1 MNKLFSGLALGLLII
16 FFSCRKENSK
26 ASWDMQVATPLV
38 YTTLN
43 INNLLP
49 DSIVQSDADKSLKI
63 VYENQLYDLSSDA
76 IIKIP
81 DTTLRNAYNLPINLN
96 LPPGQVIP
104 FPSNSETTYKLKGIE
119 LRTAIIKSG
128 FVKFVVKSKIKE
140 KTKFTYSIPC
150 AKLNGIMFSID
161 IEVPARVGNTPGV
174 FSKVYS
180 LANYEFDLTGVNK
193 NKINTI
199 YTNVSAAIDPNA
211 KDTVAVSTT
220 DSLIMENM
228 FFDIKPMYAKG
239 YFGNTTIDIPTTKT
253 DFQFLKKITAGTIK
267 FEDVIFKVNIDNFI
281 GFDTRIVIDKLN
293 AISIRTNTVVPLI
306 NNTIIGSSI
315 NINRAFDNAGIIT
328 PSNYNYTL
336 TKNNSSIVSMIN
348 SLPDKFEYAMKITT
362 NPMGNLSGSN
372 DFVYIDRLMYI
383 KLQMEIPLSFY
394 ANDLTLADTLDFNIS
409 TADKPKIKNG
419 TLTMITNNGYPFD
432 ATIQIYLLGDNNKIT
447 DSLLEKASKISAAM
461 LDNNFKVLNKTQT
474 IIKIPVNENKV
485 NLLYNT
491 KKVILKVRYNTAAAP
506 NYMKIFSN
514 YDMDIKLTGDF
525 NYTVQLQ

>member
-1 MNKLFSGLALGLLII
+1 MNKLFSGLALGLLVII
-16 FFSCRKENSK
+16 FSCRKENSK

-49 DSIVQSDADKSLKI
+49 DSIVKTDADNSLKI
-63 VYENQLYDLSSDA
+63 VYENQLYNLSSDA

-81 DTTLRNAYNLPINLN
+81 DTTLRNAYNLPIDLN
-96 LPPGQVIP
+96 LPPGQIIP

-128 FVKFVVKSKIKE
+128 YVKFVVKSKIKE

-150 AKLNGIMFSID
+150 AKLNGKMFSID

-174 FSKVYS
+174 FSEVYS
-180 LANYEFDLTGVNK
+180 LANYVFDLTGVNK

-199 YTNVSAAIDPNA
+199 YTNVKAAIDPNA
-211 KDTVAVSTT
+211 KDTVSVSTT
-220 DSLIMENM
+220 DSLSIENN
-228 FFDIKPMYAKG
+228 FFDIKPLYAKG
-239 YFGNTTIDIPTTKT
+239 YFGNTTIEIPATKSN
-253 DFQFLKKITAGTIK
+253 FQFIKKITAGTIK
-267 FEDVIFKVNIDNFI
+267 FDDVKFKVSIDNFI
-281 GFDTRIVIDKLN
+281 GFDTRILISKLN
-293 AISIRTNTVVPLI
+293 AISTQTNTVVPLT

-315 NINRAFDNAGIIT
+315 NINRASDNAGTVT

-336 TKNNSSIVSMIN
+336 AKNNSNIVSMIN

-372 DFVYIDRLMYI
+372 DFVYIDHLMYV

-394 ANDLTLADTLDFNIS
+394 ANNLTLSDTLDFYIS
-409 TADKPKIKNG
+409 TGDKPKIKSG
-419 TLTMITNNGYPFD
+419 MLTMIADNGYPFD
-432 ATIQIYLLGDNNKIT
+432 ATVQFYLLDDHNKIT
-447 DSLLEKASKISAAM
+447 DSLLEKASKINTAA
-461 LDNNFKVLNKTQT
+461 LDNNFKVLNKTQSVL
-474 IIKIPVNENKV
+474 KIPINENKV
-485 NLLYNT
+485 ILLYNT
-491 KKVILKVRYNTAAAP
+491 KKVILKASYNTAAAP
-506 NYMKIFSN
+506 NYVKIFST
-514 YDMDIKLTGDF
+514 YEMDIKLTGDF